1 MKNRALAIR
10 AVFASSHSPS
20 VPRGSGISTGYLHNL
35 DGVQRATARKRVS
48 ELARDVWAGRR
59 SISKPVIGV
68 MLSET
73 CQFQLATI
81 NKLAEIARGT
91 PQVGHCQPSVE
102 SEFINVTL
110 ANIRS
115 SVEWAIHNSNSSRGK
130 IGRMPTATRAGIGAL
145 ATALQW
151 SEVRGLQLWQ
161 QSNLGLG
168 VSYC

>member
-1 MKNRALAIR
+1 
-10 AVFASSHSPS
+10 
-20 VPRGSGISTGYLHNL
+20 
-35 DGVQRATARKRVS
+35 
-48 ELARDVWAGRR
+48 
-59 SISKPVIGV
+59 

-91 PQVGHCQPSVE
+91 PQVGQCQPSVE
-102 SEFINVTL
+102 STDAPFINATL

-115 SVEWAIHNSNSSRGK
+115 SVEWAIHNSNSGK

-161 QSNLGLG
+161 QSNLGIGESILKEG
-168 VSYC
+168 MLSINYYPSVVPCTPLSIHTNMILL